1 MTVCTFLCFPVCLCT
16 YVEFHMEDWRGYQI
30 SRSCRDQ
37 WFVSDMAWLL
47 GTKLQSSIKAEG
59 SSLPGISWPHNA
71 LFLLHLH
78 FTTPSDGFSFPSTF
92 FFIFKSNFYFEGGAW
107 WAGSG
112 VKTTHWL
119 LFKGTQF
126 YSQHPTAHGCL
137 WLPSQGIE
145 CPLLASRM
153 YKHTTYSIQAKHS
166 YT

>member
-137 WLPSQGIE
+137 WLPSQRIE